1 MKLFYLS
8 RLIFLWSNESL
19 NEKIILFS
27 REIEEEKKKG
37 ERKGNNSRRV
47 QLFSRNWEACPRFVY
62 RYLFTALSYWSHV
75 VNSLVISEPLPFSLP
90 HDIPLPIT
98 QPPSNPLTLCTHSH
112 TVERVCQGWQRHDG
126 GRFFGP
132 LRKKNNYSCFHASDW
147 KLFSPDYFYHPSFLH
162 LPIFFFL

>member
-27 REIEEEKKKG
+27 REIEKKR

-132 LRKKNNYSCFHASDW
+132 LRKKKTIILAFTLRIGNFFHRIIFII
-147 KLFSPDYFYHPSFLH
+147 LPSFLH